1 MYKGN
6 TKPRV
11 LLNGSTMHDGGG
23 MQVLTNFIADSLTQE
38 SKIDWYF
45 FISKRVKENLDEL
58 RIDIPLE
65 KTLVLEK
72 SPANPLSWIW
82 QFFVFKSWE
91 KKKNFDLVYSISAPS
106 YFFFKAKEVQRIAN
120 AYLANP
126 NEFAFSVLP
135 PAMRL
140 AWRIKFLIQKVFL
153 CKSDYFITQTN
164 LVKKRLESKFFSRN
178 KLIEV
183 VPNAV
188 SKSFL
193 TGDEQ
198 NSKKLDHIFCIATAN
213 WHKNIHQLGEVASL
227 LKKLLPNSDFKF
239 LTTIDKTTKIYKVLE
254 ARTRSLGV
262 ENHFIHLGRISQAES
277 KKHYLSSKVTFLPTY
292 LEVFSASIIESIHFG
307 TPVLTT
313 NFDFNR
319 ELISDE
325 RFLFQP
331 GDWSQA
337 ALILSQLL
345 VDSGLRNEMV
355 QSISRGIDP
364 ISSEEAFQ
372 KTEEILTRMMNNSR

>member
-1 MYKGN
+1 MDKGI
-6 TKPRV
+6 TKPKV

-23 MQVLTNFIADSLTQE
+23 MQVLINFIADLLSRD
-38 SKIDWYF
+38 SRFDWYF

-58 RIDIPLE
+58 GIVIPGE

-72 SPANPLSWIW
+72 SPANPLSWIR
-82 QFFVFKSWE
+82 QFFVFKRWE
-91 KKKNFDLVYSISAPS
+91 NKKNFDLVYSISAPS

-126 NEFAFSVLP
+126 NEFAFRVLP
-135 PAMRL
+135 PATRL
-140 AWRIKFLIQKVFL
+140 MWRIKFLIQKIFL
-153 CKSDYFITQTN
+153 FKSDYFITQTN
-164 LVKKRLESKFFSRN
+164 LVKRRLENQFYSKN

-193 TGDEQ
+193 TVNEED
-198 NSKKLDHIFCIATAN
+198 SKKEDHIFCIATAN
-213 WHKNIHQLGEVASL
+213 WHKNIHQLGEVALL
-227 LKKLLPNSDFKF
+227 LKKLLPNLDFKF
-239 LTTIDKTTKIYKVLE
+239 LTTIDKTTKIFKVLQ
-254 ARTRSLGV
+254 ARTRSLDV
-262 ENHFIHLGRISQAES
+262 DKHFIHLGRISQAES
-277 KKHYLSSKVTFLPTY
+277 KKYYLRSKVTFLPTY

-337 ALILSQLL
+337 ALILSKLL
-345 VDSGLRNEMV
+345 TDPGLRNEMV
-355 QSISRGIDP
+355 QSISGGIDS

-372 KTEEILTRMMNNSR
+372 KTEEILTKMINI